1 MKNILITG
9 VCGGMG
15 KATANY
21 LARQGY
27 HIIGIDKAKTCDL
40 NIDYYSVDL
49 TKQEE
54 ISNAF
59 SLVCQK
65 VKTLDCII
73 HFAGFYTMNSLVE
86 IDDASMRKIFDVNF
100 FGIYRI
106 NKTFL
111 PLMSKGSKIIITS
124 SELAPLDP
132 LPFTGLYAITKSTVE
147 KYAFSLRMELNLLGI
162 NVSLIRPGAVK
173 TNMLGESTS
182 AIDNFINNTELY
194 KETSTKFKKI
204 VDSVETKNIP
214 AEKIAKLAHK
224 IVKAR
229 RPKYV
234 YNINRNFL
242 LKLLNILPDRLQV
255 FVIGKLLKSKDND

>member
-1 MKNILITG
+1 
-9 VCGGMG
+9 
-15 KATANY
+15 
-21 LARQGY
+21 
-27 HIIGIDKAKTCDL
+27 
-40 NIDYYSVDL
+40 
-49 TKQEE
+49 
-54 ISNAF
+54 
-59 SLVCQK
+59 
-65 VKTLDCII
+65 
-73 HFAGFYTMNSLVE
+73 
-86 IDDASMRKIFDVNF
+86 
-100 FGIYRI
+100 
-106 NKTFL
+106 
-111 PLMSKGSKIIITS
+111 
-124 SELAPLDP
+124 
-132 LPFTGLYAITKSTVE
+132 
-147 KYAFSLRMELNLLGI
+147 MELNLLGI